1 MIRKLTIMLL
11 LTAVA
16 VIGISG
22 ASAATGSIS
31 SYKFND
37 INGNGT
43 WDPVEPALPNWTIVL
58 TMPDGSKITNTTDA
72 NGFFTFID
80 LPAGNYTLEE
90 VQQTGWVQT
99 FPIKIYGKTYYNIT
113 LSEGEDWNV
122 DGFGNMRVSQTPTPT
137 PTLTPTPTQT
147 PTPTS
152 ITMTGSISGFKI
164 NDLNGNARWDQ
175 GEKGLSGWT
184 IQLRGIGA
192 EAHKIRKEITT
203 DDQGFYRFENLPAGR
218 YLIKE
223 KHQKGF
229 VPTSPPVKVITLIQG
244 ENSVNNNFTNRLVLS
259 PVHIDNQRNIE
270 NKDLDDQGKIEDK
283 KDTDDHGNIKDN
295 KDKGDKGNIK
305 DNKDKGDKGNIKD
318 NKDKGDKGNTKDNKD
333 LNHKDKGNKD

>member
-1 MIRKLTIMLL
+1 MNRKLTIMLL
-11 LTAVA
+11 LTIVA
-16 VIGISG
+16 IIGISG

-37 INGNGT
+37 VNGNGT
-43 WDPVEPALPNWTIVL
+43 WDPEEPAIPNWTIVL

-72 NGFFTFID
+72 DGLFMFSD

-99 FPIKIYGKTYYNIT
+99 FPIKFYGKTYYNIN

-137 PTLTPTPTQT
+137 PPPTPTPTQT
-147 PTPTS
+147 LIST
-152 ITMTGSISGFKI
+152 TGSISGFKI
-164 NDLNGNARWDQ
+164 NDLNGNGKWDQ

-229 VPTSPPVKVITLIQG
+229 VPTSPPVKIVKLVQG
-244 ENSVNNNFTNRLVLS
+244 ENSMNNNFTNRPIHSLVS
-259 PVHIDNQRNIE
+259 TDNR
-270 NKDLDDQGKIEDK
+270 KS
-283 KDTDDHGNIKDN
+283 IKDN
-295 KDKGDKGNIK
+295 KDKDDHRRK
-305 DNKDKGDKGNIKD
+305 DDRPES
-318 NKDKGDKGNTKDNKD
+318 
-333 LNHKDKGNKD
+333 